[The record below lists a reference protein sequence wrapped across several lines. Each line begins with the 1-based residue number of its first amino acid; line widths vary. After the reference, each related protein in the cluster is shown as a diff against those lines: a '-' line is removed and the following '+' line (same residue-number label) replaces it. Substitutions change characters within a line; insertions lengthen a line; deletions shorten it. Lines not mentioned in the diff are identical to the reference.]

1 MELASQLEELGF
13 RSQKKISK
21 LAQDTMLDGYLHWPA
36 AGKSAAWG
44 QMATGFVENSG
55 ELVKQLVGTGN

>member
-13 RSQKKISK
+13 ISKKEIWK
-21 LAQDTMLDGYLHWPA
+21 LAQDTMLDGYLRWPA
-36 AGKSAAWG
+36 TGKSAAWG

-55 ELVKQLVGTGN
+55 ELVKQWVGTGN